1 MVAEAG
7 VDIEIGIEKE
17 DRVCISGVPPLSGIQ
32 ISIYYFSLKF

>member
-7 VDIEIGIEKE
+7 VDVEIGIEKE
-17 DRVCISGVPPLSGIQ
+17 DGMCISDVPPLPGIQ